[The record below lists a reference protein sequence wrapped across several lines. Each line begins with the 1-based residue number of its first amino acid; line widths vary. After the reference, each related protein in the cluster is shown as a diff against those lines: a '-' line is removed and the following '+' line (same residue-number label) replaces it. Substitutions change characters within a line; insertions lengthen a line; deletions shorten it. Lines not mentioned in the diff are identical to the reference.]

1 MSFLEEAPTISAV
14 TAFSQLRVRAGGS
27 ALTQAFNDSGLG
39 YALGAMFN
47 GPHTKL
53 YIMPNNDRCYI
64 PNDAKRPAPKDAE
77 YAGKVVFFQN
87 QNPQNS
93 DAAYSIRQSIKEIE
107 EGILGTSYEV
117 YTHGRNGKSRTSSLV
132 MTISGAWANGA
143 GVKSPLKDVQFT
155 DAQKVSGYNWQG
167 LATLDRLLKSRPL
180 ARNPL
185 WTAPKP

>member
-1 MSFLEEAPTISAV
+1 MAVSDTATDISAV
-14 TAFSQLRVRAGGS
+14 TAFSQLRINGS
-27 ALTQAFNDSGLG
+27 ALTQAFNNSGLG
-39 YALGAMFN
+39 YALGAMFD

-53 YIMPNNDRCYI
+53 YIMENGDRCYI

-77 YAGKVVFFQN
+77 YAGRVVFFQN
-87 QNPQNS
+87 PQNP
-93 DAAYSIRQSIKEIE
+93 DAACSIRQSIKEIE
-107 EGILGTSYEV
+107 EGTLGTSYEV
-117 YTHGRNGKSRTSSLV
+117 YTHGRNGQSRTSSLV

-167 LATLDRLLKSRPL
+167 LATLDLLLKSRPL